1 MTGSLAHSG
10 TYLADGRVWL
20 RLRRALWLVPL
31 CPTSCRS
38 AWNLGDPVVMHW
50 LSEVVV
56 LVQKAFL
63 GCGGLKLP
71 GCAMQFLGG
80 WLDLA
85 PRWVEERWWPRSKTF
100 CSTPGSPM
108 Q

>member
-1 MTGSLAHSG
+1 M
-10 TYLADGRVWL
+10 
-20 RLRRALWLVPL
+20 
-31 CPTSCRS
+31 
-38 AWNLGDPVVMHW
+38 VVHW
-50 LSEVVV
+50 LSEVLVP
-56 LVQKAFL
+56 VQKAFL

-85 PRWVEERWWPRSKTF
+85 PRGLEKRWWPRSRVL
-100 CSTPGSPM
+100 CPIPGSPM